1 MKMLLSTA
9 LCLALTPLAL
19 AQATKKPV
27 AKKPTAPAAA
37 PQATRPTQ
45 PTGIFGRT
53 DALPDLGI
61 QLTLL
66 SAELTLEPVNIG
78 ETRQAPKA
86 DQKLLVVRF
95 KVQNAKT
102 GDLPMPLTGKMI
114 QAVAQD
120 DATYLACEELG
131 YEAKSAYK
139 DAETRKSA
147 SSLIL
152 KRVQNALVCVAVIPV
167 PAEGQVPKL
176 IFHTGEGGSILRY
189 DLRGQVKLL
198 PAGDRDPSDDKGFTA
213 RKEYVWKAGERA
225 RTWGA
230 DFTVEK
236 VEASTDPALLEHLR
250 TDTQKNGALVVT
262 MSLQVQTPYEKYLFN
277 SDNLMEVKALDTDGT
292 AYDAEL
298 LAGSRNAVVDVV
310 KHGKGSQVRVRYV
323 IPFPREAKLDKLVVR
338 NQFWTSTSEN
348 PTAGG
353 GVPVEPSRPYFFPG
367 DMLFPGGLKFPGGKL

>member
-1 MKMLLSTA
+1 MKTTLSIA
-9 LCLALTPLAL
+9 LCLALAPLSL
-19 AQATKKPV
+19 AQT
-27 AKKPTAPAAA
+27 AKKPTPKKPTTA
-37 PQATRPTQ
+37 PTQ
-45 PTGIFGRT
+45 AARPAPPAGIFGRT

-66 SAELTLEPVNIG
+66 SAEFTLEPVNIG
-78 ETRQAPKA
+78 ETRQAPKV

-95 KVQNAKT
+95 KVQNAKA

-131 YEAKSAYK
+131 YEAKPLYR
-139 DAETRKSA
+139 DAETRKPA
-147 SSLIL
+147 SSLVL
-152 KRVQNALVCVAVIPV
+152 KRVQNAPVCVAVIPV

-189 DLRGQVKLL
+189 DLRGQVKPL
-198 PAGDRDPSDDKGFTA
+198 PAGDRDPSDDKGFTP
-213 RKEYVWKAGERA
+213 RKEYIWKAGERA

-236 VEASTDPALLEHLR
+236 VEASADPKLLEHLQ
-250 TDTQKNGALVVT
+250 TDVEKNGALVVT
-262 MSLQVQTPYEKYLFN
+262 MSVQVQTPYEKYLFN
-277 SDNLMEVKALDTDGT
+277 SDNTLEVKALDTDGN

-298 LAGSRNAVVDVV
+298 LAGSRNAGVEVV

-323 IPFPREAKLDKLVVR
+323 IPFPREAKLEKLVVR
-338 NQFWTSTSEN
+338 NQFWTGESEN

-353 GVPVEPSRPYFFPG
+353 GVPVQASRPYFFPG
-367 DMLFPGGLKFPGGKL
+367 DMFFPGGLKFSGGSL